1 MFANKEVATR
11 HLPIAHGRDAKA
23 EKAERAGERQPE
35 PRRISETRLQAAV
48 VSERK
53 RDETALSKSYE
64 QLRLMIER
72 APVALEYSA
81 AR

>member
-11 HLPIAHGRDAKA
+11 HLPVAHGRDAKA
-23 EKAERAGERQPE
+23 ETTERAGDRHRE

-53 RDETALSKSYE
+53 RDDLDPYADVPCTD
-64 QLRLMIER
+64 
-72 APVALEYSA
+72 
-81 AR
+81 

>member
-23 EKAERAGERQPE
+23 EKTPGAHDRHLE

-48 VSERK
+48 VTEHK
-53 RDETALSKSYE
+53 QDDLDPYADVPCTD
-64 QLRLMIER
+64 
-72 APVALEYSA
+72 
-81 AR
+81 